1 MTKNANFSFDDVAIV
16 SLEACEAPIVV
27 SSASVDER
35 LAPFYERTD
44 GQPGLLETLAGIRER
59 RQWPDDVSF
68 TDAAAMAGEK
78 AIVASGVDRSR
89 IGLLIDTSVCR
100 ARLEPSSAVTVHD
113 ALGLQTTCLN
123 FDLVNACLGFVNAMH
138 LAGVMIDSG
147 QIDYALIVDG
157 EGTREI
163 YDNTINHL
171 NQNGEGLADIIANF
185 AIADTRVRVGGGG
198 ARPPLRE
205 PRQPPDACAASSV
218 PPPSTTSCAS
228 ARSSGMTTD
237 TRGLLDAGTELAKLA
252 WDDAGAGDTWGGRDR
267 YIFHQ
272 VSEVHTN
279 AMLDVLGHRPR
290 PGAEDVPVLRQHRA
304 GGDSDHARQGRRH
317 AVARRLRAVHGHRF
331 RPQRRRP
338 RNSVVSRAATR
349 GRAYSL
355 PTASTASTRRGR
367 GWSVCRAPTGSGE
380 PGTCSTTASI
390 DAAPHG
396 VVRARQPVVVV
407 SVPRARRAGARS
419 ACG

>member
-1 MTKNANFSFDDVAIV
+1 MTKNANFSFEDVAIV

-27 SSASVDER
+27 TSASVDER
-35 LAPFYERTD
+35 LTPFYERTD
-44 GQPGLLETLAGIRER
+44 GQPGMLETLAGIRER

-68 TDAAAMAGEK
+68 TDAAAMAGEQ

-100 ARLEPSSAVTVHD
+100 ARLEPSSAVTIHD

-138 LAGVMIDSG
+138 LAGVMIDAG

-157 EGTREI
+157 EGTREL

-185 AIADTRVRVGGGG
+185 ASLTLGSGSAAALLGRHSENPGSHRMLRGFFHAATQHHELCVGSLE
-198 ARPPLRE
+198 R
-205 PRQPPDACAASSV
+205 
-218 PPPSTTSCAS
+218 
-228 ARSSGMTTD
+228 MTTD
-237 TRGLLDAGTELAKLA
+237 TRALLDAGTELAKLA

-279 AMLDVLGHRPR
+279 AMLDVLGIDPDR
-290 PGAEDVPVLRQHRA
+290 VPKTFPYYGNIGPAAIPITLAKVADTLSSGDTVLCM
-304 GGDSDHARQGRRH
+304 GI
-317 AVARRLRAVHGHRF
+317 
-331 RPQRRRP
+331 
-338 RNSVVSRAATR
+338 
-349 GRAYSL
+349 
-355 PTASTASTRRGR
+355 
-367 GWSVCRAPTGSGE
+367 GSGLN
-380 PGTCSTTASI
+380 A
-390 DAAPHG
+390 G
-396 VVRARQPVVVV
+396 VLEIQW
-407 SVPRARRAGARS
+407 
-419 ACG
+419 

>member
-16 SLEACEAPIVV
+16 SLEACEAPIVI

-44 GQPGLLETLAGIRER
+44 GKPGLLETLAGIRER

-68 TDAAAMAGEK
+68 TDAAALAGEK
-78 AIVASGVDRSR
+78 AIVASGIDRSK

-113 ALGLQTTCLN
+113 ALGLETTCLN

-138 LAGVMIDSG
+138 LAGIMIDAG

-185 AIADTRVRVGGGG
+185 ASLTLGSGSAAAVLGRHSDNPGSHQVLRGFFHAATQHHELCVGSLE
-198 ARPPLRE
+198 R
-205 PRQPPDACAASSV
+205 
-218 PPPSTTSCAS
+218 
-228 ARSSGMTTD
+228 MTTD

-279 AMLDVLGHRPR
+279 AMLDVLGIDADR
-290 PGAEDVPVLRQHRA
+290 VPKTFPFYGNIGPAAIPITLASVADTLSP
-304 GGDSDHARQGRRH
+304 GDSVLCLGI
-317 AVARRLRAVHGHRF
+317 
-331 RPQRRRP
+331 
-338 RNSVVSRAATR
+338 
-349 GRAYSL
+349 
-355 PTASTASTRRGR
+355 
-367 GWSVCRAPTGSGE
+367 GSGLN
-380 PGTCSTTASI
+380 A
-390 DAAPHG
+390 G
-396 VVRARQPVVVV
+396 VIELRW
-407 SVPRARRAGARS
+407 
-419 ACG
+419 